1 MPKKGGTD
9 KAKKA
14 APALSE
20 ADEAA
25 RKLKIKRIKEI
36 AEQSFS
42 EAQVVDLQG
51 QSQYSLIN
59 FNLL

>member
-25 RKLKIKRIKEI
+25 RKIKIIRIKEI
-36 AEQSFS
+36 TEQSFA
-42 EAQVVDLQG
+42 E
-51 QSQYSLIN
+51 SQAVY
-59 FNLL
+59 FD